1 MIQTNIRDPRVR
13 EKAGVLLLTAFLFAW
28 IGTCLTA
35 QALQIHHQG
44 YGNGISNRR
53 HLPDQVRDRYDM
65 PGVTTPRQLMDA
77 TSR

>member
-1 MIQTNIRDPRVR
+1 MTLPDIHNPRVR
-13 EKAGVLLLTAFLFAW
+13 EKMAVLLLTAFLFGW
-28 IGTCLTA
+28 VGVCLTV

-44 YGNGISNRR
+44 YGSGIINRQ
-53 HLPDQVRDRYDM
+53 HLPDQIRDHYDI